1 MGGSEWLRILDMLEI
16 SRSDVVGTELM
27 EYSPE
32 ERFIKLPVKPYLDLL
47 NIDPIG
53 SQITVINAINNPK
66 YRFICGA
73 LSRRQ
78 GKTYIANII
87 GQLTVLVPGSHVL
100 LMSPN
105 YSLSQISFDLQ
116 RNLIK
121 HFDLEVLRDNAKD
134 RVIELSNNST
144 IRMGSINQVDSVVG
158 RSYDLI
164 IFDEA
169 ALTDGRDAFNVALR
183 PTLDKDNSKAL
194 FISTPR
200 GRNNWFA
207 EFFYR
212 GFNDEFPDWLSVKAT
227 YHENP
232 RFSEQDIIEA
242 QKSMST
248 AEFAQEYLADF
259 NTYEGQIW
267 NFDYEN
273 CTTNTDQFEPQ
284 GMDVFAGLDVG
295 YKDPTAFIVIAY
307 DWDNEVYYVLDE
319 YIDSEKTTEYH
330 ASEIQQLIQ
339 KWDIDYIYIDSA
351 AQQTRYDFAQNY
363 DISTINAKKSV
374 LDGIAHVANIVDN
387 NKLLVSQKCEHTLE
401 CLDQYQWD
409 PNPNLLREKPKHD
422 RFSHMSDALRYALY
436 SFETAGSS
444 F

>member
-1 MGGSEWLRILDMLEI
+1 MLEI
-16 SRSDVVGTELM
+16 SRADVVGTNLM
-27 EYSPE
+27 SYSAE
-32 ERFIKLPVKPYLDLL
+32 ERFIKLPVIPYLELL
-47 NIDPIG
+47 GIEAIP
-53 SQITVINAINNPK
+53 SQVSIINAINNPK
-66 YRFICGA
+66 YRFVSGA

-87 GQLTVLVPGSHVL
+87 VQLTVLVPGSNVL

-121 HFDLEVLRDNAKD
+121 HFDLEVVRDNAKD

-158 RSYDLI
+158 RRYDLI

-169 ALTDGRDAFNVALR
+169 ALTDGREAFNVALR

-207 EFFYR
+207 DFFHR
-212 GFNDEFPDWLSVKAT
+212 GFNDEFPEWISIKAT

-232 RFSEQDIIEA
+232 RLSEDDISEA
-242 QKSMST
+242 KKSMST

-267 NFDYEN
+267 NFDYEA
-273 CTTNTDQFEPQ
+273 CVTNTDQFKPE
-284 GMDVFAGLDVG
+284 GMDIFAGLDVG
-295 YKDPTAFIVIAY
+295 YKDPTAFCVIAY
-307 DWDNEVYYVLDE
+307 DWDSELYYILDE
-319 YIDSEKTTEYH
+319 YIDSERTTEQH
-330 ASEIQQLIQ
+330 ATEIRKLID

-351 AQQTRYDFAQNY
+351 AQQTRFDFAQNY

-387 NKLLVSQKCEHTLE
+387 KKLLVSQKCEHTLE

-436 SFETAGSS
+436 SFEVSAGT

>member
-1 MGGSEWLRILDMLEI
+1 MDL
-16 SRSDVVGTELM
+16 
-27 EYSPE
+27 SPE
-32 ERFIKLPVKPYLDLL
+32 NRFIKLPIMEYLELL
-47 NIDPIG
+47 GIEPNS
-53 SQITVINAINNPK
+53 SQRAIINAVNNPK
-66 YRFICGA
+66 YRFVCAAI
-73 LSRRQ
+73 SRRQ
-78 GKTYIANII
+78 GKTYISNII
-87 GQLTVLVPGSHVL
+87 GQLVCLVPNSHVL

-134 RVIELSNNST
+134 KVIELSNHST

-183 PTLDKDNSKAL
+183 PTLDKENSKAI

-200 GRNNWFA
+200 GRNNYFA
-207 EFFYR
+207 EFYYR
-212 GFNDEFPDWLSVKAT
+212 GFSDEFPEWCSVKAT
-227 YHENP
+227 WHENP
-232 RFSEQDIIEA
+232 RVSEADIIEA
-242 QKSMST
+242 RKTMSE

-259 NTYEGQIW
+259 NVYEGQVW
-267 NFDYEN
+267 AFNHEECLADLSEFD
-273 CTTNTDQFEPQ
+273 TT
-284 GMDVFAGLDVG
+284 GMDIFAGLDVG
-295 YKDPTAFIVIAY
+295 YKDPTAFCVIAY
-307 DWDNEVYYVLDE
+307 DWDARKYYLVDE
-319 YIDSEKTTEYH
+319 YLDSEKTTEQH
-330 ASEIQQLIQ
+330 AIHIQKLIQ

-374 LDGIAHVANIVDN
+374 LDGIGHVGGIVDN
-387 NKLLVSQKCEHTLE
+387 DDLIVNQTCKEAISS
-401 CLDQYQWD
+401 LDQYQWD
-409 PNPNLLREKPKHD
+409 PNPNLLKEKPKHNMA
-422 RFSHMSDALRYALY
+422 SHMADAMRYALY
-436 SFETAGSS
+436 TFETTATT